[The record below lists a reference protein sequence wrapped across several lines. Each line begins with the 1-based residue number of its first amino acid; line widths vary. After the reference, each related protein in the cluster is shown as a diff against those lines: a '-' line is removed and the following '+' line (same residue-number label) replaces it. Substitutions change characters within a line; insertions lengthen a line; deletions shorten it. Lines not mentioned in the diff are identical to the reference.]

1 MQPIYHLKEP
11 QIDREE
17 DVRTIIQTFLFQ
29 FSEKAYGGPSFNRPA
44 CCFAPHI
51 YGAGKTFLGQNFLA
65 YLNIFAERECSNAQA
80 FQQLH
85 SSNDN
90 PQPSALKVPWKHFA
104 EQTLSV
110 ILELRESF
118 FRAPFSS
125 FRKALMYNIA
135 LATAECNGMTARETV
150 EFTDAA
156 MKQPSVLFFQYLLEQ
171 FQKRYL
177 FLMIDELSHLG
188 DLTKYYSELTTKQF
202 FESDPKYV
210 PFRNFFRIL
219 RSFLI
224 TGKVIVYVAGRTA
237 EISAPLS
244 DARSSRVS
252 LRMLRLNLFNLHDI
266 NEYIEL
272 ATYDGKSLKDWLLP
286 SDDLRYRF
294 VELLKK
300 KTGGIPLIVRNTL
313 LAVVEKVAN
322 LSQPVINDENME
334 LLLDSVFSSLLLES
348 VTFII
353 PEILDSATLLRYQ
366 FVLLNY
372 QLGTVF
378 PIDFVI
384 TLCGTRSYLM
394 DLVATFGFYFEI
406 CETDGIYLG
415 TEFKIGCCEFILR
428 AHSKDNF
435 FLEATELF
443 RLSPFSYIS
452 DTSTAKRVFFE
463 FVFMKIFR
471 FRLLTFLH
479 SSSSQIVH
487 SAIPGI
493 FEGSFIEQDNVSF
506 SMESTKSND
515 IPILRN
521 VSDSFSDH
529 YRKYLQRCGIFVPK
543 DGNSSG
549 ADAYV
554 VFHNGKTRYVV
565 GFSFK
570 FYHKSEFSKRNIE
583 KEAEQFFKGVVSV
596 LNDESFSS
604 VQLCFQFV
612 VVCASYGRSV
622 GFSVEEHNIVEDA
635 SYLVTEH
642 SSRSTLNESSRSR
655 LQLVIVSQRNLE
667 RFFGRENFEILRKIG
682 KASPEEFSK
691 YFSVWCKTVFESM
704 SIEYVSSLE
713 AEQSN
718 VISRVAQH
726 MGRRINE
733 ENRMQME
740 GFQSAM
746 QVEEEKTR
754 GKQKAA
760 ASSSLSSSFDWNT
773 FLREYCGFTEASF
786 IERYARQL
794 RVFSPKTFPY
804 LDDSTLLTFGIALQ
818 DIPLIVDGIHEF
830 LEQQSMNVDLVE
842 R

>member
-1 MQPIYHLKEP
+1 MQTIYHLKEP

-51 YGAGKTFLGQNFLA
+51 YGAGKTFVGQNFLA

-90 PQPSALKVPWKHFA
+90 PQPSELKVPWKHFA
-104 EQTLSV
+104 EKTLSV

-118 FRAPFSS
+118 SDAPFPR
-125 FRKALMYNIA
+125 FRKALMYNIILNAYRQNGKDADA
-135 LATAECNGMTARETV
+135 LQIAERTV
-150 EFTDAA
+150 KNFDIVGAINW
-156 MKQPSVLFFQYLLEQ
+156 LLEQ

-177 FLMIDELSHLG
+177 FLMIDELSHLSY
-188 DLTKYYSELTTKQF
+188 LTTYYSELTTKQF

-272 ATYDGKSLKDWLLP
+272 ATYDGKSLKDCLLP
-286 SDDLRYRF
+286 SDELRYRF

-300 KTGGIPLIVRNTL
+300 KTGGIPLIVKNTL
-313 LAVVEKVAN
+313 LALVGKLAN
-322 LSQPVINDENME
+322 LSQPVTNDENME

-406 CETDGIYLG
+406 CETDGIDLG
-415 TEFKIGCCEFILR
+415 TEFKIGCCDFILR

-435 FLEATELF
+435 FLEATELLP
-443 RLSPFSYIS
+443 LSPFSYIP
-452 DTSTAKRVFFE
+452 DTSTAKGVFFE
-463 FVFMKIFR
+463 FIFMKIFR

-493 FEGSFIEQDNVSF
+493 FEGSFIEQDNVSY
-506 SMESTKSND
+506 SIESTKSND

-529 YRKYLQRCGIFVPK
+529 YGKFLQRCGIFVPK

-554 VFHNGKTRYVV
+554 VFHNGETRYVV

-612 VVCASYGRSV
+612 VVCTSYGRSV
-622 GFSVEEHNIVEDA
+622 VFSSEEQNIVEDA

-642 SSRSTLNESSRSR
+642 SAGSTLNESSRSCM
-655 LQLVIVSQRNLE
+655 QLIVVSQRNLE
-667 RFFGRENFEILRKIG
+667 RFLGIENFDILRKID
-682 KASPEEFSK
+682 KASREEFSK
-691 YFSVWCKTVFESM
+691 YFSVWCKTIFESM
-704 SIEYVSSLE
+704 SNEYVSSLE

-718 VISRVAQH
+718 ASVRVA
-726 MGRRINE
+726 RNIRPRTNK

-746 QVEEEKTR
+746 QMEEGNIR
-754 GKQKAA
+754 GKRSVV
-760 ASSSLSSSFDWNT
+760 ASSSSSFDWNL
-773 FLREYCGFTEASF
+773 FLRQLGFDESQVREYVSKLPRLPVSALKYISF
-786 IERYARQL
+786 DDLMHTRIREEDIVKILFWLQ
-794 RVFSPKTFPY
+794 RV
-804 LDDSTLLTFGIALQ
+804 STK
-818 DIPLIVDGIHEF
+818 
-830 LEQQSMNVDLVE
+830 
-842 R
+842 

>member
-1 MQPIYHLKEP
+1 MQTIYRLKEP

-17 DVRTIIQTFLFQ
+17 DVRTIIRTFLFQ

-51 YGAGKTFLGQNFLA
+51 YGAGKTFLGQNFLV

-118 FRAPFSS
+118 SDAPFPS
-125 FRKALMYNIA
+125 FRKALMYNIILNAYRQNGKDADA
-135 LATAECNGMTARETV
+135 LQIAERTV
-150 EFTDAA
+150 KNFDIVGAINW
-156 MKQPSVLFFQYLLEQ
+156 LLEQ

-177 FLMIDELSHLG
+177 FLMIDELSHLSY
-188 DLTKYYSELTTKQF
+188 LTTYYSELTTKQF

-266 NEYIEL
+266 NEYLEL
-272 ATYDGKSLKDWLLP
+272 ATYDGKSLKDCLLP
-286 SDDLRYRF
+286 FDELRYRF

-313 LAVVEKVAN
+313 LALVGKVSN
-322 LSQPVINDENME
+322 LSQPVTNDDNME

-406 CETDGIYLG
+406 CETDGIDLG
-415 TEFKIGCCEFILR
+415 TEFKIGCCDFILR
-428 AHSKDNF
+428 AHSNYNF
-435 FLEATELF
+435 FLEATELLP
-443 RLSPFSYIS
+443 LSPFSYIS
-452 DTSTAKRVFFE
+452 DISTAKGVFFE
-463 FVFMKIFR
+463 FIFMKIFR

-493 FEGSFIEQDNVSF
+493 FEGSFIEQDNVSY

-529 YRKYLQRCGIFVPK
+529 YGKFLQRCGIFVPK

-554 VFHNGKTRYVV
+554 VFHNGETRYVV

-612 VVCASYGRSV
+612 VVCTSYGRSV
-622 GFSVEEHNIVEDA
+622 VFSSEEQNIVEDA

-642 SSRSTLNESSRSR
+642 SAGSTLNESSRSCM
-655 LQLVIVSQRNLE
+655 QLIVVSQRNLE
-667 RFFGRENFEILRKIG
+667 RFLGIENFDILRKID
-682 KASPEEFSK
+682 KASREEFSK
-691 YFSVWCKTVFESM
+691 YFSVWCKTIFESM
-704 SIEYVSSLE
+704 SNEYVSSLE

-718 VISRVAQH
+718 ASVRVA
-726 MGRRINE
+726 RNIRPRTNK

-746 QVEEEKTR
+746 QMEEGNIR
-754 GKQKAA
+754 GKRSVV
-760 ASSSLSSSFDWNT
+760 ASSSSSFDWNL
-773 FLREYCGFTEASF
+773 FLRQLGFDESQVREYVSKLPRLPVSALKYISF
-786 IERYARQL
+786 DDLMHTRIREEDIVKILFWLQ
-794 RVFSPKTFPY
+794 RV
-804 LDDSTLLTFGIALQ
+804 STK
-818 DIPLIVDGIHEF
+818 
-830 LEQQSMNVDLVE
+830 
-842 R
+842 